1 MKRITTLLL
10 STLSLSAFAAV
21 IEKAENTDALNLP
34 SSWVG
39 GVVPGASDLV
49 MWNENVTGTIPLGG
63 PMSIS
68 GLIATNLA
76 GNVTFTGSDTF
87 SIGSDGINFQG
98 SKRNLT
104 VNPPMAATSDGVW
117 SINGGGAMTFNSAIS
132 YNGHT
137 ITFSGS
143 NNKEVKSTGIGPGTA
158 EVVAGTLKVSN
169 GASAPDVDGVVCKNA
184 QIQFNQTP
192 AANGAYRLKSVTLRG
207 VEHYDGAII
216 NSSGRKNE
224 NGDDKISGALTIDSG
239 YGIVHVVPNAER
251 HQTLTFGSFEMTPFG
266 FVNFRGT
273 NLGLTPM
280 ADLVPNAASVAFATA
295 PALVGGIGTAGTAT
309 LPILPNALVSTNTG
323 DMGYTFGTYDSVYGV
338 RPLDLETE
346 YAAVLPDGQDTLENV
361 RLCSDGSQTQVVH
374 ELASAFTAI
383 NSLTL
388 NVDAATAGGIVIR
401 SNDGTLRTLR
411 LASGM
416 LYARQLREKAD
427 TSANDAILIDGSVAL
442 DFNGNA
448 GSIINRQSY
457 QENMGSKN
465 NMCTISAALRN
476 DGGNGINFFSAQ
488 NRGLVYLYGNP
499 DSDYTGPVRLFEG
512 NLRLHN
518 SPSAGSNT
526 AITGDIEIYNGTC
539 QNPGNCLPDTSDIR
553 IYGGSFLQKGG
564 ASNSGSGA
572 PETFRDL
579 TISGGGMTSGASGTS
594 SGSTTMRNGMLLGGT
609 WTQTRGHKITA
620 ERFTFAGGVLT
631 INQDESSGRTT
642 ILTLNDG
649 ISITNTPSGAYTP
662 IVFSAGADSGKI
674 GALMKLSGG
683 LEFIGNPSNDATA
696 VIANAAPAANSQW
709 AHIQFNGVQTFD
721 IGDGAAA
728 IDLRVEPWLQ
738 DLGTTPGGI
747 RKTGAGTLA
756 LVHTNNAYTAGTF
769 VDAGTL
775 VADGALA
782 GDVAVAS
789 GAAFQGG
796 LRGDT
801 GSLALAGDLTLASG
815 AHLVADVAADGAL
828 QTVVAGDV
836 LASGTVVVD
845 AVYAEDANE
854 TLEYKVLTA
863 TSIQGG
869 SFLPANPKLAAWT
882 KKNGT
887 ELWIGPRRGT
897 LIILQ

>member
-1 MKRITTLLL
+1 M
-10 STLSLSAFAAV
+10 
-21 IEKAENTDALNLP
+21 
-34 SSWVG
+34 
-39 GVVPGASDLV
+39 PGASDIAK
-49 MWNENVTGTIPLGG
+49 WHENVTGNFPLGG

-76 GNVTFTGSDTF
+76 GNVTFNGSDTF

-117 SINGGGAMTFNSAIS
+117 SINGGGSMAFNSTIS

-137 ITFSGS
+137 ITFDGS
-143 NNKEVKSTGIGPGTA
+143 NTKEVKKTGIGPGTA
-158 EVVAGTLKVSN
+158 EVVAGTLKVSS
-169 GASAPDVDGVVCKNA
+169 GAAAPEVDGVVRKNA
-184 QIQFNQTP
+184 QIQFNQQP
-192 AANGAYRLKSVTLRG
+192 AVNGDYRLKSVTLRG

-216 NSSGRKNE
+216 NSSGRSNE
-224 NGDDKISGALTIDSG
+224 NGDDRISGALTVDSG
-239 YGIVHVVPNAER
+239 YGVVHVVPNAKR

-280 ADLVPNAASVAFATA
+280 ADLATNAATVAFATA
-295 PALVGGIGTAGTAT
+295 PTLIGGTGTAGTAT

-338 RPLDLETE
+338 RPLDLDTE

-361 RLCSDGSQTQVVH
+361 RLCSDGSGAQAVH
-374 ELASAFTAI
+374 ELTGALTTV

-465 NMCTISAALRN
+465 NMCTIYAALRN

-488 NRGLVYLYGNP
+488 NRGLVFLYGNP
-499 DSDYTGPVRLFEG
+499 DSDYTGPTRLFEG
-512 NLRLHN
+512 NLRIHN
-518 SPSAGSNT
+518 PSGATNA
-526 AITGDIEIYNGTC
+526 AIPGDLEIYNGTC
-539 QNPGNCLPDTSDIR
+539 QNPGNCIPDTSDIR
-553 IYGGSFLQKGG
+553 IYGGSLLQKGG

-683 LEFIGNPSNDATA
+683 LEFIGTPSNDATA

-738 DLGTTPGGI
+738 DLGTTPGGL

-801 GSLALAGDLTLASG
+801 GSLALSGDLTLAAD

-836 LASGTVVVD
+836 LATGTIAVD
-845 AVYAEDANE
+845 IVYAGDADKQQD
-854 TLEYKVLTA
+854 YKVLTA
-863 TSIQGG
+863 HAIQGA
-869 SFLPANPKLAAWT
+869 FLPADSKFAAWIRN
-882 KKNGT
+882 NGT
-887 ELWIGPRRGT
+887 ELWIGPRRGMV
-897 LIILQ
+897 ILLR